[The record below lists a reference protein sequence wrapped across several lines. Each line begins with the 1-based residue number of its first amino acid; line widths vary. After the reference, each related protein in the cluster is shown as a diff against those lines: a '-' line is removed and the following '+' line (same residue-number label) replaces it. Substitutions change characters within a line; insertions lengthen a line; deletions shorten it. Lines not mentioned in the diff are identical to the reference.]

1 MINTLPE
8 FESRQVLTDDEL
20 NWVACYL
27 DSQNRQSRQML
38 LGSGLLAGLQVRIV
52 NNTVQVTNGIGL
64 SSAGHIIKLQN
75 SVNEHTAFTRQLKYA
90 AKDKEKFAYHYLVDA
105 MPEEDNYAK
114 SVDNPSLY
122 FTGFTGEVLELFEGV
137 VNNTEPINVAA
148 LKGKVVVLFQ
158 EIIQKELK
166 DCEDDNCQERGKKYQ
181 FNTKVLVITKDD
193 ALRLLSAEF
202 GLQNANED
210 SISRLIYPQ
219 LHLPNVNILRPV
231 FSNFTVNASINETVL
246 CTEYQRCIKDF
257 VDFISANKNSMDA
270 ALTNLKNIASGGK
283 TAFGVVDKLIDLVNK
298 TAVLTNAEK
307 QPRIYQIV
315 YDLLWTWAKA
325 YQELQA
331 EAQKLSARVLGSSAA
346 HPQHVLCGLLDTTNS
361 EFEYP
366 VSAKFSVFRH
376 SFQSRFAQTE
386 QASIQRNISLYIN
399 RLSAIIASF
408 DEQIFTGK
416 RELKLIAAGHN
427 AGPLSQQ
434 SIPYYLKNEAA
445 NFWNS
450 TANHSQLNKYTTR
463 YSQHNEGLNGT
474 AAQAYNLQSSSL
486 QGSQA
491 FYRIEGSHGQP
502 ALDALNTVF
511 QIRKKHGLAFEVLML
526 RLNEKAPYSNSFNY
540 TINEDI
546 ESLYQVVRSELK
558 KQIGLNTGYLAG
570 LQIRSNKFESVK
582 SLLIKNLEASYFS
595 FLGTINGILATPLV
609 LELNEAV
616 FASNITTAPKAT
628 TFAKTEAKF
637 LELETISNK
646 EKLSTVSMQQ
656 VQATQVSNTNF
667 AITSAIFQPAF
678 DFEFVNVLFF
688 NTLGSMVNSIKANA
702 KFKDTTDL
710 SFYTHL
716 YGVAKKLQT
725 TEKGQILFMQSLQLY
740 CALKLQELYLT
751 ENFLEFE
758 AATFKTNLETNLL
771 PSCNTISSQLKK
783 LNADFVR
790 TDETLQ
796 EIIKGEMLDYADR
809 IKFDDDW
816 VKIIQI
822 DAENKKRNGGLGV
835 ENLLDRFV
843 KLHPGMSHGCGVTVG
858 GTYIL
863 VYDQAN
869 QITADF
875 YLPYIISSHLR
886 PISFTLLEQKTFTLS
901 GKITDEAGAVVITS
915 VLVGSA
921 TVLTDNQGFY
931 NALVS
936 ENSTVKVLVKADGFA
951 TFEQEVKISSTSQ
964 TLDIKLK
971 KVSNTKTTTVT
982 FTNQLGVVKTGDI
995 SLIDSQNKP
1004 VIAKAGTLLVTEAPG
1019 TTAKFTVKDAHF
1031 TDLSFNIVVGTSNKE
1046 EVVKLTEIAE
1056 VFMQV
1061 TDARGDFDL
1070 GLLTRIAIT
1079 NPTLE
1084 LDKTNEASGIFTT
1097 KQAIDITLSPTITVS
1112 YNGSTKTQLL
1122 KPDSKNLVKI
1132 EDRTNI
1138 DLAAHIAILYPP
1150 VTVGS
1155 GPKIESFELNEKK
1168 ILINANENLG
1178 KDGIV
1183 TDGSLLL
1190 DSRLKN
1196 APKIKI
1202 ANLTKVLNT
1211 IVLAQAQVILNN
1223 VDVTA
1228 NGQILA
1234 FEKAMTAAEI
1244 QAFSGMSAEFKLLT
1258 TRVDLSKLNHFTLV
1272 MNKDAIARL
1281 KVLLSV

>member
-20 NWVACYL
+20 NWVTCYL

-38 LGSGLLAGLQVRIV
+38 LGSGLLAGLQIRLV
-52 NNTVQVTNGIGL
+52 NDTVQVTNGLGL
-64 SSAGHIIKLQN
+64 SSAGHIIKLQHAA
-75 SVNEHTAFTRQLKYA
+75 NEHTTFTRQLKYT
-90 AKDKEKFAYHYLVDA
+90 AKEKEKFAYHYLVDA

-122 FTGFTGEVLELFEGV
+122 FTGFAGEVLELFEGI
-137 VNNTEPINVAA
+137 VNNTEPINATT
-148 LKGKVVVLFQ
+148 LKGRVLLLFQ

-181 FNTKVLVITKDD
+181 FNTKVLVITKED

-202 GLQNANED
+202 GMQNATED
-210 SISRLIYPQ
+210 TISRLMFPQ
-219 LHLPNVNILRPV
+219 LHLPNINILRPV
-231 FSNFTVNASINETVL
+231 FSNFSINNSINETVL
-246 CTEYQRCIKDF
+246 CAEYQRCIKDF
-257 VDFISANKNSMDA
+257 IDFVSANKTSIDA
-270 ALTNLKNIASGGK
+270 ALTNLKNMATGGK
-283 TAFGVVDKLIDLVNK
+283 TAFGIVDKLIELINK
-298 TAVLTNAEK
+298 TQVLGNADK
-307 QPRIYQIV
+307 QPRIFQIV

-331 EAQKLSARVLGSSAA
+331 EAQKLKARVLGSSSA
-346 HPQHVLCGLLDTTNS
+346 HPQHVLCGLVDQQNT
-361 EFEYP
+361 EFDYP
-366 VSAKFSVFRH
+366 ISAKYSVFRH
-376 SFQSRFAQTE
+376 GFQSRFAQNG
-386 QASIQRNISLYIN
+386 QASIQKSISLYIN
-399 RLSAIIASF
+399 RLSTILSAF
-408 DEQIFTGK
+408 DDQIFSGK
-416 RELKLIAAGHN
+416 RELKLVAAGN
-427 AGPLSQQ
+427 ISGPLSQQ

-445 NFWNS
+445 NFWNN
-450 TANHSQLNKYTTR
+450 AVNHSQLSKYTTR
-463 YSQHNEGLNGT
+463 YSQHNESLAST
-474 AAQAYNLQSSSL
+474 ASQAYNLQSSSL
-486 QGSQA
+486 QGVQA

-511 QIRKKHGLAFEVLML
+511 QIRKKHGLPFEVLML

-558 KQIGLNTGYLAG
+558 KQIGMNISYLGG

-582 SLLIKNLEASYFS
+582 NLLIKNLEASYFS
-595 FLGTINGILATPLV
+595 FLGSVNGFLSIPLA

-616 FASNITTAPKAT
+616 FASNITTAPKAS
-628 TFAKTEAKF
+628 TFAKTEAKY
-637 LELETISNK
+637 LELETISNNQK
-646 EKLSTVSMQQ
+646 MSTVSMQQ
-656 VQATQVSNTNF
+656 VQATQVSNTQF
-667 AITSAIFQPAF
+667 AISSAVFQPIF
-678 DFEFVNVLFF
+678 DFEFISVLFF

-702 KFKDTTDL
+702 KFKDTTEL

-716 YGVAKKLQT
+716 YGVAKKLQS
-725 TEKGQILFMQSLQLY
+725 TEKGQILFMQALQLY
-740 CALKLQELYLT
+740 CALKLQDLYLT

-771 PSCNTISSQLKK
+771 PSCNTITAQLKK

-843 KLHPGMSHGCGVTVG
+843 KLHPGISHGCGVSVG

-901 GKITDEAGAVVITS
+901 GKVTDEAGAVVVTS

-936 ENSTVKVLVKADGFA
+936 ENSTVKVLVKTDGFA
-951 TFEQEVKISSTSQ
+951 SFEEEVKISNASK

-971 KVSNTKTTTVT
+971 KVTNTRTTTVT
-982 FTNQLGVVKTGDI
+982 FVNQLGVIKTGDI
-995 SLIDSQNKP
+995 ALLDSQNKP
-1004 VIAKAGTLLVTEAPG
+1004 IIAKAGTLLVTEASG
-1019 TTAKFTVKDAHF
+1019 TTSKYIINDARF
-1031 TDLSFNIVVGTSNKE
+1031 AELSFNIVTGTVNKE
-1046 EVVKLTEIAE
+1046 EQVKLTEINE
-1056 VFMQV
+1056 IFVQII
-1061 TDARGDFDL
+1061 DAQGGFDL
-1070 GLLTRIAIT
+1070 GLLKQIAIT
-1079 NPTLE
+1079 NPALE
-1084 LDKTNEASGIFTT
+1084 LDKTNEASGVFIS
-1097 KQAIDITLSPTITVS
+1097 KKAIDISLSPSLTVI
-1112 YNGSTKTQLL
+1112 YNSITKTQPV
-1122 KPDSKNLVKI
+1122 KPTTKNLVKF
-1132 EDRTNI
+1132 EEPTTF
-1138 DLAAHIAILYPP
+1138 DLAAHVAIIYPP
-1150 VTVGS
+1150 VTVSS
-1155 GPKIESFELNEKK
+1155 GPKIESFELNNKK
-1168 ILINANENLG
+1168 ILISANNNLG
-1178 KDGIV
+1178 KDSIV
-1183 TDGSLLL
+1183 TDGNLTL
-1190 DSRLKN
+1190 DQRLKN
-1196 APKIKI
+1196 VPKIKI
-1202 ANLTKVLNT
+1202 ANPTKVLNS
-1211 IVLAQAQVILNN
+1211 IVLAQSQVITNN
-1223 VDVTA
+1223 VDITA
-1228 NGQILA
+1228 NGQVFV

-1244 QAFSGMSAEFKLLT
+1244 ISFSSMAPEFKLLT
-1258 TRVDLSKLNHFTLV
+1258 TFVDLLKLNHFTLV
-1272 MNKDAIARL
+1272 MNKDSIARI
-1281 KVLLSV
+1281 KTLLGI